1 VASAKA
7 NLGSAIAADL
17 QLHRRGPRY
26 RYTTR
31 RCLAPHSM
39 VVAPGTA
46 LHLPERAGP
55 GRHGRSGRRRREA
68 LAGEVESHGVDA
80 ALPREESDERT
91 WPGARCKEESRRGGA
106 GCRKCEE
113 GCQRGFC
120 GGVSEGAA
128 HHCVIGCLPPW
139 SVRRV
144 QTGAPSTVSVVLP
157 HGKEVEA
164 PGAGRGGD
172 EPPALLLQVGHVEEA
187 DTAGEREGEQGG
199 WIGGAGLGIQATGVA
214 PPPPRVRAEEEPLR

>member
-26 RYTTR
+26 RYTTC
-31 RCLAPHSM
+31 RCLAPHGM

-46 LHLPERAGP
+46 LHLLERAGL

-80 ALPREESDERT
+80 ALPREESEKST

-113 GCQRGFC
+113 GCRRGFC
-120 GGVSEGAA
+120 EGVSEAQLTIVSLAA
-128 HHCVIGCLPPW
+128 FLRGSAAGCRLGRPPPCPLC
-139 SVRRV
+139 SPMARRSKHLG
-144 QTGAPSTVSVVLP
+144 QGVVETNLP
-157 HGKEVEA
+157 HCFFRLGMSRRPTRRGNGRADKE
-164 PGAGRGGD
+164 GG
-172 EPPALLLQVGHVEEA
+172 
-187 DTAGEREGEQGG
+187 
-199 WIGGAGLGIQATGVA
+199 
-214 PPPPRVRAEEEPLR
+214 

>member
-1 VASAKA
+1 MASAKA

-55 GRHGRSGRRRREA
+55 GRHGRSGWRRREA

-113 GCQRGFC
+113 GCRRGFC

-128 HHCVIGCLPPW
+128 HHCVVGCLPPW
-139 SVRRV
+139 SGRRV
-144 QTGAPSTVSVVLP
+144 QTGRPPPCPLCSPMARRSKHLGQGVVETNLP
-157 HGKEVEA
+157 HCFFRLGMSRRPTRWGNGRANKE
-164 PGAGRGGD
+164 GG
-172 EPPALLLQVGHVEEA
+172 
-187 DTAGEREGEQGG
+187 
-199 WIGGAGLGIQATGVA
+199 
-214 PPPPRVRAEEEPLR
+214 